1 MHYPSICDII
11 KLTYYGGCKTMIKFA
26 VTLTKGDNRKIL
38 EICDTKDEAI
48 AKGEKHRKSLT
59 MDSGILSC
67 ISAEFDENN
76 NRLNNTYKLI
86 HSWI

>member
-1 MHYPSICDII
+1 
-11 KLTYYGGCKTMIKFA
+11 MIKFA
-26 VTLTKGDNRKIL
+26 VTLTKGDNRKVL
-38 EICDTKDEAI
+38 EVCDTKEQAME
-48 AKGEKHRKSLT
+48 KGAEYRNQFS

-76 NRLNNTYKLI
+76 NRTDKKYNLI